1 MLMPL
6 ERNGEADLPIFHALT
21 FSSAI
26 YCISGTQAAQRAAQG
41 FDMVN
46 NSITSAPMMTDSL

>member
-1 MLMPL
+1 MPL

-21 FSSAI
+21 FPSAI

-46 NSITSAPMMTDSL
+46 DSITSAPMMTDSS